1 MDIKQLQ
8 TALPFLAQSGL
19 VPNIIGNHGIGKSSV
34 VKQFAAENGYSFH
47 PFFLS
52 MMSDMGD
59 LLGLPEFDRD
69 ENGKAISTSF
79 IHPTKL
85 PKQKRSLL
93 FFDELNRAHKDILQG
108 IFQLALEGEL
118 HDYKLPED
126 SMIIMAMNP
135 ATDEYSVL
143 DFGDKAF
150 NDRFVHIKLDPTVAE
165 FTGFMNKKYGNDNTI
180 SEFVM
185 ENTKLLEEELS
196 GFNLDF
202 VKPSRRSWDR
212 LMTLENTGIP
222 EDLLRELGF
231 GIVGVEAMIAYSSF
245 KATRMKIVSAKDV
258 LNDYDRV
265 KPMIARYFE
274 GDTLRSDIIST
285 LNDNIIAEILNQ
297 SETGGITQ
305 VHNDNFT
312 NYFLNL
318 PKELGYALVYS
329 MKGQPKV
336 TNDAVLFQGFFHDQ
350 RVVEIIK
357 EVKEAKAAYK
367 AKEEIANGKKKKKSE
382 ETPF

>member
-1 MDIKQLQ
+1 MDIKSLQ
-8 TALPFLAQSGL
+8 VALPFLAQSGL

-34 VKQFAAENGYSFH
+34 VKQFALENGYSFH

-165 FTGFMNKKYGNDNTI
+165 FTGFMNNKYGSTNTI

-212 LMTLENTGIP
+212 LMTLEQTGIP
-222 EDLLRELGF
+222 EELLRELGF

-285 LNDNIIAEILNQ
+285 LNDNIIAEILTQ

-312 NYFLNL
+312 EYFLNL

-350 RVVEIIK
+350 RVVSIIK

-367 AKEEIANGKKKKKSE
+367 AKEETTNTKKKKKSE
-382 ETPF
+382 EIPF